1 MLLPTPMVG
10 GDMYATATQV
20 WYSGFSSQDCYMVW
34 ARSQLP
40 APSRQ
45 RHLCASSRLCHVY
58 HEVPACIV
66 QWDDVALAPGHLVLP
81 LPLHAISCI
90 THGIARTSRERTKQ
104 QQQQYCTFVGCPWRG
119 GRTLRPSALAQ
130 RPWSEGRPLPPS
142 LARGWHSLRRHKAS
156 DSQTVGYTVSLVR
169 DF

>member
-1 MLLPTPMVG
+1 
-10 GDMYATATQV
+10 MYATATQV
-20 WYSGFSSQDCYMVW
+20 WYSGFFSQDCYMVS
-34 ARSQLP
+34 ARAQLP

-90 THGIARTSRERTKQ
+90 THGIARTSHERTKQ
-104 QQQQYCTFVGCPWRG
+104 QQQQYCTFVGCPWRD
-119 GRTLRPSALAQ
+119 GRTLRPQ
-130 RPWSEGRPLPPS
+130 RSHSDHGRKGDPFRHR
-142 LARGWHSLRRHKAS
+142 LARGWHFLRRHKAS